1 MVKDPR
7 IQIPLMI
14 AKPALKKFRKF
25 VEGRNKTS
33 RKINKKSGGDFKN
46 INTAQQR
53 LDSAKE
59 YTSGVINLLKKKKA
73 PAAAL
78 KMLKKGFDEVVKR
91 RKEFRNAVAPLFESG
106 MIWAP
111 QQKFAE
117 EVIEE
122 CAAFPFGDHD
132 DLVDSTTQAIMRFRQ
147 DGLIEHPEDYV
158 DEVVEQKKRIYY

>member
-1 MVKDPR
+1 MVKV
-7 IQIPLMI
+7 PLMI

-25 VEGRNKTS
+25 VEDRNKTS

-78 KMLKKGFDEVVKR
+78 KMLKKGFDEVIKK
-91 RKEFRNAVAPLFESG
+91 RKEFRNAVAE
-106 MIWAP
+106 
-111 QQKFAE
+111 
-117 EVIEE
+117 
-122 CAAFPFGDHD
+122 
-132 DLVDSTTQAIMRFRQ
+132 STT
-147 DGLIEHPEDYV
+147 
-158 DEVVEQKKRIYY
+158 KKLTGRKPNFKGGILKKPRIAKRGF

>member
-25 VEGRNKTS
+25 VEDRNKTS
-33 RKINKKSGGDFKN
+33 RKLNKKSGGDFKN

-73 PAAAL
+73 PASAL
-78 KMLKKGFDEVVKR
+78 KMLKKGFDEVIKK
-91 RKEFRNAVAPLFESG
+91 RKEFRNAVAE
-106 MIWAP
+106 
-111 QQKFAE
+111 
-117 EVIEE
+117 
-122 CAAFPFGDHD
+122 
-132 DLVDSTTQAIMRFRQ
+132 STTKKLTGRKPNFKG
-147 DGLIEHPEDYV
+147 GLI
-158 DEVVEQKKRIYY
+158 KKPRLAKRGF

>member
-1 MVKDPR
+1 
-7 IQIPLMI
+7 MI

-25 VEGRNKTS
+25 VEDRNKTS

-78 KMLKKGFDEVVKR
+78 KMLKKGFDEVIKK
-91 RKEFRNAVAPLFESG
+91 RKEFRNAVAE
-106 MIWAP
+106 
-111 QQKFAE
+111 
-117 EVIEE
+117 
-122 CAAFPFGDHD
+122 
-132 DLVDSTTQAIMRFRQ
+132 STTKKLTGRKPNFKG
-147 DGLIEHPEDYV
+147 GLI
-158 DEVVEQKKRIYY
+158 KKPRLAKRGF

>member
-25 VEGRNKTS
+25 VEDRNKAS
-33 RKINKKSGGDFKN
+33 RKINKKGGGDFKN

-78 KMLKKGFDEVVKR
+78 KMLKKGFDEVVKK
-91 RKEFRNAVAPLFESG
+91 RKEFRNAVAE
-106 MIWAP
+106 
-111 QQKFAE
+111 
-117 EVIEE
+117 
-122 CAAFPFGDHD
+122 
-132 DLVDSTTQAIMRFRQ
+132 STTKKLTGRKPNFKG
-147 DGLIEHPEDYV
+147 GLITKP
-158 DEVVEQKKRIYY
+158 KLAKRGF

>member
-33 RKINKKSGGDFKN
+33 RKMNKKSGGDFKN

-91 RKEFRNAVAPLFESG
+91 RKEFRNAVAE
-106 MIWAP
+106 
-111 QQKFAE
+111 
-117 EVIEE
+117 
-122 CAAFPFGDHD
+122 
-132 DLVDSTTQAIMRFRQ
+132 STTKKLTGRKPNFKG
-147 DGLIEHPEDYV
+147 GLIRKPKLA
-158 DEVVEQKKRIYY
+158 KKGY

>member
-1 MVKDPR
+1 MVR
-7 IQIPLMI
+7 IPLMI

-25 VEGRNKTS
+25 VEDRNKTS

-78 KMLKKGFDEVVKR
+78 KMLKKGFDEVVKK
-91 RKEFRNAVAPLFESG
+91 RKEFRNAVAE
-106 MIWAP
+106 
-111 QQKFAE
+111 
-117 EVIEE
+117 
-122 CAAFPFGDHD
+122 
-132 DLVDSTTQAIMRFRQ
+132 STTKKLTGRKPNFKG
-147 DGLIEHPEDYV
+147 GLIRKPKLA
-158 DEVVEQKKRIYY
+158 KKGY